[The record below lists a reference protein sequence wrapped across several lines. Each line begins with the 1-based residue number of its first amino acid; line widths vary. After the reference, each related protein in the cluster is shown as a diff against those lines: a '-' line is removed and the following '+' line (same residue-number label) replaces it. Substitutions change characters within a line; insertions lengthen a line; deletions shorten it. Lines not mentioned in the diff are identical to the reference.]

1 MVKKSCRVCVN
12 CLRRSDVSEVK
23 TIGILGAGKL
33 GVVLAQLA
41 LKAGYKVMI
50 AGSGSPSKI
59 ALTIDV
65 LAPGA
70 VAAVSRDVATDSDIV
85 ILAMPLSKHRQIP
98 HDTLAA
104 KLVIDATNHWWEVD
118 GPRDEFLKPDESS
131 SEAVQ
136 EFLSQSRVV
145 KALSHMGYHD
155 LLDEAKPTDTQN
167 RKALAVAGDN
177 PWDVETVATIV
188 DRLGFDPVLFNNLAA
203 GRKFEPGSKIFGA
216 NVDAETLAELLEEA
230 K

>member
-1 MVKKSCRVCVN
+1 M
-12 CLRRSDVSEVK
+12 SDVK

-41 LKAGYKVMI
+41 QRAGYGVMI
-50 AGSGSPSKI
+50 AGSGDPAKI
-59 ALTIDV
+59 ALTVEV

-70 VAAVSRDVATDSDIV
+70 VAATSKDVAAGSDIV

-98 HDTLAA
+98 HDALAG

-136 EFLSQSRVV
+136 EFLAKSRVV
-145 KALSHMGYHD
+145 KAFSHMGYHD
-155 LLDEAKPTDTQN
+155 LLDEAKEADVAG
-167 RKALAVAGDN
+167 RKAIAIAGNNPADVVVVARVVDN
-177 PWDVETVATIV
+177 
-188 DRLGFDPVLFNNLAA
+188 LGFDPVELNTLAA
-203 GRKFEPGSKIFGA
+203 GRKFEPGGKIFGA
-216 NVDAETLAELLEEA
+216 NVDAQTLKGLLRD
-230 K
+230 

>member
-1 MVKKSCRVCVN
+1 M
-12 CLRRSDVSEVK
+12 SDVK

-59 ALTIDV
+59 ALTVEV
-65 LAPGA
+65 LASGA
-70 VAAVSRDVATDSDIV
+70 VAVSSHEAATGSDII

-98 HDTLAA
+98 HDALAG
-104 KLVIDATNHWWEVD
+104 KLVVDATNHWWEVD

-136 EFLSQSRVV
+136 EFLAESRVV

-155 LLDEAKPTDTQN
+155 LLDEAKPAGAQG
-167 RKALAVAGDN
+167 RKAIAVAGDN
-177 PWDVETVATIV
+177 PQDVETVACIV
-188 DRLGFDPVLFNNLAA
+188 DKLGFDPVSFNALAT
-203 GRKFEPGSKIFGA
+203 GRKFEPGGKIFGA
-216 NVDAETLAELLEEA
+216 NVDAKTLEELLCD
-230 K
+230 

>member
-1 MVKKSCRVCVN
+1 M
-12 CLRRSDVSEVK
+12 SDVK

-59 ALTIDV
+59 ALTVEV

-70 VAAVSRDVATDSDIV
+70 VAALSREVAIDSDVI

-98 HDTLAA
+98 HEALAG
-104 KLVIDATNHWWEVD
+104 KLVVDATNHWWEVD

-136 EFLSQSRVV
+136 EFLAGSHVV

-155 LLDEAKPTDTQN
+155 LLDEAKPS
-167 RKALAVAGDN
+167 RRAG
-177 PWDVETVATIV
+177 PQSYS
-188 DRLGFDPVLFNNLAA
+188 RRG
-203 GRKFEPGSKIFGA
+203 
-216 NVDAETLAELLEEA
+216 
-230 K
+230 

>member
-1 MVKKSCRVCVN
+1 MSI
-12 CLRRSDVSEVK
+12 K

-41 LKAGYKVMI
+41 QKAGYDVMI
-50 AGSGSPSKI
+50 AGSGDPRKI
-59 ALTIDV
+59 ALTVEV

-70 VAAVSRDVATDSDIV
+70 VAAVSNDVAAHSDIV

-98 HDTLAA
+98 RDALKG

-118 GPRDEFLKPDESS
+118 GPRDEFLRSDESS

-136 EFLSQSRVV
+136 EFLAESRVV

-155 LLDEAKPTDTQN
+155 LLDESRMAGAPN
-167 RKALAVAGDN
+167 RKAIAVAGDDSK
-177 PWDVETVATIV
+177 DVAIVAKVV
-188 DRLGFDPVLFNNLAA
+188 DDFGFDPVRLHTLAA
-203 GRKFEPGSKIFGA
+203 GRKFEPGGKIFGA
-216 NVDAETLAELLEEA
+216 NVDATALEKLLSSS
-230 K
+230 